1 MRKETNMD
9 YFNGKVVLITGAA
22 RGIGF
27 ATAELLAGRGASVMI
42 TDILEERLK
51 ESVSLLKSKGLDVM
65 SVPCNVTDYES
76 CAGAVKKTLESYG
89 RLDILINNA
98 GISIVANFEE
108 CTSSTCAKLMDVNF
122 MGSVN
127 MTLAALDALKASKGH
142 VIFVSSGTGIRA
154 IPTGSIYGA
163 SKAAIRSLAESLR
176 LEFKPYGIHV
186 GVITPGF
193 TTSDPTKTVMKGD
206 GMPRPIDRA
215 PHDTPA
221 GVAAGIAVLIEK
233 RQRERILTPVGK
245 IGNVLQRLSPFILD
259 FVLARKELRN

>member
-1 MRKETNMD
+1 MVMNFFK
-9 YFNGKVVLITGAA
+9 GKVALITGAA

-27 ATAELLAGRGASVMI
+27 ATAELLAGLGASVVI

-65 SVPCNVTDYES
+65 SVTCNVTDYES
-76 CAGAVKKTLESYG
+76 CAEAVRKTLESYG
-89 RLDILINNA
+89 RLNILINNA
-98 GISIVANFEE
+98 GISIVAKFEE
-108 CTSSTCAKLMDVNF
+108 CLPDTCARLMDVNF

-127 MTLAALDALKASKGH
+127 MSLAGLEALKASKGH
-142 VIFVSSGTGIRA
+142 LIFVSSVSGIRA

-163 SKAAIRSLAESLR
+163 SKAALRSLAESLR

-206 GMPRPIDRA
+206 GTPRPIDRA

-221 GVAAGIAVLIEK
+221 GVAAGIAALIEK

-245 IGNVLQRLSPFILD
+245 ITNILQRVSPFILD

>member
-1 MRKETNMD
+1 MD
-9 YFNGKVVLITGAA
+9 YFNKKVVLITGAA

-27 ATAELLAGRGASVMI
+27 ATAELLAGQGASVVI

-51 ESVSLLKSKGLDVM
+51 ESISLLKSKGLDVTGFP
-65 SVPCNVTDYES
+65 SDVTDYES
-76 CAGAVKKTLESYG
+76 CTLAVKKTHESYG

-98 GISIVANFEE
+98 GISIVAKFEE

-142 VIFVSSGTGIRA
+142 VIFVSSVSGIRA
-154 IPTGSIYGA
+154 IPTGSLYGA
-163 SKAAIRSLAESLR
+163 SKAAIRSLAESIR
-176 LEFKPYGIHV
+176 LELKPFGIHV

-206 GMPRPIDRA
+206 GTPRPIDRA

-221 GVAAGIAVLIEK
+221 GVAAGIALLIERK
-233 RQRERILTPVGK
+233 QRERILTPVGK
-245 IGNVLQRLSPFILD
+245 ITNLLQRMSPFILD

>member
-1 MRKETNMD
+1 MN
-9 YFNGKVVLITGAA
+9 YFEGKVVLITGAA

-27 ATAELLAGRGASVMI
+27 ATAELLAGFGASVVI
-42 TDILEERLK
+42 TDIMEERLK
-51 ESVSLLKSKGLDVM
+51 ESVSLLKSKGLDVTGFP
-65 SVPCNVTDYES
+65 SNVTDYES
-76 CAGAVKKTLESYG
+76 CAGAVKKTVEAYG

-98 GISIVANFEE
+98 GISIVAKFEE
-108 CTSSTCAKLMDVNF
+108 CLSGTCAKLMDVNF
-122 MGSVN
+122 MGSIN
-127 MTLAALDALKASKGH
+127 MSLAGLEALKATKGH
-142 VIFVSSGTGIRA
+142 IVFVSSVSGIRA

-193 TTSDPTKTVMKGD
+193 TVSDPTKTVMKGD
-206 GMPRPIDRA
+206 GTPRPIDRS
-215 PHDTPA
+215 PHDTPS
-221 GVAAGIAVLIEK
+221 GVAAGIAALIEK

-245 IGNVLQRLSPFILD
+245 ITYILQRLSPFILD